1 MPRNRLSRRRVLQ
14 TLGVAATGAIAGCT
28 TPGADDGATDETSQS
43 TTGQSDD
50 AEQRDPPANGD
61 YAAVYEETVDS
72 VAQMETTA
80 GQGTGFVYDESHLVT
95 NAHVVGNATELD
107 VRFRQGEWRTG
118 TVVGTDVYSDLA
130 AVRVDDRPEYATP
143 LPFIDGDP
151 VVGDEVLVIGNPY
164 GLDGT
169 LTTGVVSGV
178 NRSLPSS
185 LGYDIPD
192 AVQTDAAANPG
203 NSGGPIVSLDGEVIA
218 VINSGGG
225 DNIAFGISAA
235 LAQRVVPSLVETGE
249 YDHAYMGVSLATVT
263 PAIAEANGLE
273 NPRGVIVEGV
283 RSGGPSDGVL
293 QPSTGTAIID
303 GTRVPTGGDV
313 IVALNDAEIAS
324 LEDLSSYLALET
336 SPDETISVTVVR
348 DGQEQSVDLTL
359 GARPRPQV

>member
-1 MPRNRLSRRRVLQ
+1 M
-14 TLGVAATGAIAGCT
+14 
-28 TPGADDGATDETSQS
+28 PGANTDDSGTSAETSQS
-43 TTGQSDD
+43 TANQSD
-50 AEQRDPPANGD
+50 ANRDPPSNGD
-61 YAAVYEETVDS
+61 YASVYESAVDS
-72 VAQMETTA
+72 VTQMETSS

-95 NAHVVGNATELD
+95 NAHVVGDATELD
-107 VRFRQGEWRTG
+107 VRFRNGEWRSG

-130 AVRVDDRPEYATP
+130 AVRVDERPEYATP

-151 VVGDEVLVIGNPY
+151 VVGEEVLVIGNPY

-203 NSGGPIVSLDGEVIA
+203 NSGGPIVSLDGKVIA

-235 LAQRVVPSLVETGE
+235 LAQRVVPSLIENGE

-263 PAIAEANGLE
+263 PAIAEPNDLE
-273 NPRGVIVEGV
+273 NPRGVIVERV

-293 QPSTGTAIID
+293 QPSTGTAVVD
-303 GTRVPTGGDV
+303 GTRVPTGGDI
-313 IVALNDAEIAS
+313 IVALDGTEIAS
-324 LEDLSSYLALET
+324 LEELSSYLALET
-336 SPDETISVTVVR
+336 SPDETISVTVIR
-348 DGQEQSVDLTL
+348 DGQEQSVELTL
-359 GARPRPQV
+359 GTRPRPRV

>member
-1 MPRNRLSRRRVLQ
+1 MPRERRSRRQVLQ
-14 TLGVAATGAIAGCT
+14 AIGVAATGVLAGCT
-28 TPGADDGATDETSQS
+28 TPQADDETGDESGES
-43 TTGQSDD
+43 SAEQSDD
-50 AEQRDPPANGD
+50 TGQRDPPANGD

-72 VAQMETTA
+72 VTQMETTS

-95 NAHVVGNATELD
+95 NAHVVGDATELD
-107 VRFRQGEWRTG
+107 VRFRNGEWRSG
-118 TVVGTDVYSDLA
+118 TVLGTDVYSDLA
-130 AVRVDDRPEYATP
+130 AVEIDDRPEYAAP

-151 VVGDEVLVIGNPY
+151 VVGEEVLVIGNPY

-169 LTTGVVSGV
+169 LTTGVVSGI
-178 NRSLPSS
+178 NRSLTSS

-218 VINSGGG
+218 VINSGTG
-225 DNIAFGISAA
+225 DNIAFGISAP
-235 LAQRVVPSLVETGE
+235 LAQRVVPSLIETGE

-263 PAIAEANGLE
+263 PAVAEANALE
-273 NPRGVIVEGV
+273 EPRGVIVERV

-293 QPSTGTAIID
+293 QPSAGTALVA

-313 IVALNDAEIAS
+313 IVALDDADIRS

-336 SPDETISVTVVR
+336 SPGETVTVTVIR
-348 DGQEQSVDLTL
+348 DGERESVELTL
-359 GARPRPQV
+359 GTRPAP

>member
-1 MPRNRLSRRRVLQ
+1 MLQ
-14 TLGVAATGAIAGCT
+14 ALGVAATGVFAGCT
-28 TPGADDGATDETSQS
+28 TPGANDGTAAEPNGS
-43 TTGQSDD
+43 TTGQSDAAD
-50 AEQRDPPANGD
+50 RRDPPSNGD
-61 YAAVYEETVDS
+61 YAAVYRETVDS
-72 VAQMETTA
+72 VALMETSS

-107 VRFRQGEWRTG
+107 VRFRDGEWRSG

-130 AVRVDDRPEYATP
+130 AVRVDDRPDYATP
-143 LPFIDGDP
+143 LPFIEGDP
-151 VVGDEVLVIGNPY
+151 VVGEEVLVIGNPY

-178 NRSLPSS
+178 NRSIPSS

-203 NSGGPIVSLDGEVIA
+203 NSGGPIVSLDGKVIA

-235 LAQRVVPSLVETGE
+235 LAQRVVPSLIENGE
-249 YDHAYMGVSLATVT
+249 YEHAYMGVSLATVT
-263 PAIAEANGLE
+263 PAVAEANGLE

-283 RSGGPSDGVL
+283 RAGGPSDGVL
-293 QPSTGTAIID
+293 RPSSGTAIVD
-303 GTRVPTGGDV
+303 RTRVPTGGDI
-313 IVALNDAEIAS
+313 IVALNDAEIDS

-336 SPDETISVTVVR
+336 SPGETISVTVVR
-348 DGQEQSVDLTL
+348 DGQEQSVELTL
-359 GARPRPQV
+359 GTRPQPRV